1 MKGQRSL
8 FVAEVTCFENALRSR
23 CLIYPNFLFDECLVE
38 MIMFFRSVVSWGK
51 AMYQNAFFV
60 LELSQNQVV
69 IITGKTAQLKIIGQK
84 FMFTLYLN
92 LTPLVI

>member
-8 FVAEVTCFENALRSR
+8 LIAEVTCFENALRIR
-23 CLIYPNFLFDECLVE
+23 CLIYPNFFFDECLVE
-38 MIMFFRSVVSWGK
+38 MILFSRSVVSWGK

-69 IITGKTAQLKIIGQK
+69 IITGKKAQLKK
-84 FMFTLYLN
+84 
-92 LTPLVI
+92 LVKNSCFRFI

>member
-8 FVAEVTCFENALRSR
+8 LIAEVTCFENALRSR

-38 MIMFFRSVVSWGK
+38 MIMFSWSVVSWGK

-69 IITGKTAQLKIIGQK
+69 IIAGKKAQLKK
-84 FMFTLYLN
+84 
-92 LTPLVI
+92 LVKNSCFRFI